1 VQGAPRPFATSFY
14 LVQHEING
22 KHQVVLVLLHNSVIP
37 PVIAGLATLSTE
49 DSVELC
55 GGARARGLY
64 EETQIDVGKM
74 IWTTE
79 VY

>member
-1 VQGAPRPFATSFY
+1 MESIKSCGFSTIAEA
-14 LVQHEING
+14 LH
-22 KHQVVLVLLHNSVIP
+22 VLLHNSVIP

-79 VY
+79 VN